1 MGGKLQSLVAES
13 HQLLYVFCCN
23 RLSQVPFKK
32 TFENAL
38 FHMIGDHTMPN
49 AHNTSIPLAVPD
61 CRICLK
67 LLILHVLKVTYFN
80 SAIRSL
86 HRDLLSRN

>member
-38 FHMIGDHTMPN
+38 FHMIGDHNMPN
-49 AHNTSIPLAVPD
+49 AHNNEWFMTSSLPPVLVHKKSNRYRHMHQNKGPLKSQAASV
-61 CRICLK
+61 I
-67 LLILHVLKVTYFN
+67 
-80 SAIRSL
+80 
-86 HRDLLSRN
+86 

>member
-38 FHMIGDHTMPN
+38 FHMIGDHNMPN

-67 LLILHVLKVTYFN
+67 LLILHVLKVTYIFQFGY
-80 SAIRSL
+80 SIFTP
-86 HRDLLSRN
+86 